1 MVGSSGPQ
9 GIPRQRRVRRK
20 SGKYLRCF
28 QVGPTRMEEFFQKIS
43 SLGIFLDQP
52 SRPLQL
58 SLGDHEDYTPTADE
72 LVRYRLEAI
81 GVLTRLVES
90 LQAFACQ
97 GWALLQG
104 CIEARRYSCGEK
116 LCDRHGVKRETSPRL
131 QTLEA

>member
-1 MVGSSGPQ
+1 MASHHVFHRCLRHSVGWGCSLIIYYG
-9 GIPRQRRVRRK
+9 GKRVSIHRLELPHDR
-20 SGKYLRCF
+20 
-28 QVGPTRMEEFFQKIS
+28 
-43 SLGIFLDQP
+43 
-52 SRPLQL
+52 
-58 SLGDHEDYTPTADE
+58 EDYAPSADE
-72 LVRYRLEAI
+72 LVRYRLDAI

-116 LCDRHGVKRETSPRL
+116 LCDRHGVKRETSPGL

>member
-1 MVGSSGPQ
+1 MGWGCSLIIYYG
-9 GIPRQRRVRRK
+9 GKRVSIHR
-20 SGKYLRCF
+20 LEL
-28 QVGPTRMEEFFQKIS
+28 P
-43 SLGIFLDQP
+43 
-52 SRPLQL
+52 
-58 SLGDHEDYTPTADE
+58 HEAIGVIE

-116 LCDRHGVKRETSPRL
+116 PCDRHGVKRETSPGL